1 MSFLRDTF
9 AALEKGRESVVL
21 QEIRDGKNASVTGG
35 EMLEFVGRARRFL
48 ANRGLNRGDRC
59 ALLGH
64 NGIRWVAL
72 DLAIMAE
79 GLIVVPLYARQAA
92 EELVAMMKDCSPA
105 LVCCGDAALRD
116 GVAEEWTEKPS
127 LVLFEEIFAA
137 SAAIGR
143 TPSVADS
150 DPVTIIYT
158 SGTSGEAKGVVL
170 TAGNVGHMLRCTS
183 ERLDVLN
190 ETRGARSLQN
200 VKEER
205 RRDRVFH
212 YLPFCFAGSWIML
225 LTCLLRG
232 SLLTLNTDLSKLAE
246 EMRGVGPDYFLNVPA
261 LLERMRRAVDE
272 QIWKTGGVIQF
283 IYGRAKVAWPRNFPA
298 LSLQEVESQECRT
311 RERARAGDRL
321 ILWLARLLVFPT
333 IRKKMIGSNLK
344 ALICGSAPLNMETQL
359 YFMMLG
365 IPVLQV
371 YGLTETTAICTMDD
385 PRNVEPG
392 RVGPA
397 IEGVEMRLGENEEIL
412 VRGPNVF
419 PGYWKR
425 EQETAKVLRGGW
437 FHTGDQG
444 EVNAPGNWRVVGRI
458 KNLIVLGSGHNVA
471 PEPIEDEIVRELG
484 GGQQVVLVGNGRGY
498 LCALVTGAVA
508 GERVQ
513 AALDSVNA
521 ALPHYK
527 QVRGFHICSEPFSI
541 ENGML
546 TANGKLKRDVIASR
560 YREEIEALYGGKST
574 EYRVPS
580 AECGARRS
588 G

>member
-1 MSFLRDTF
+1 MSFLADIFGSLERARDT
-9 AALEKGRESVVL
+9 VVL
-21 QEIRDGKNASVTGG
+21 QEGRDGENVSVTGG
-35 EMLEFVGRARRFL
+35 ELLELMGRARSFL
-48 ANRGLNRGDRC
+48 SRRGLRRGDRC
-59 ALLGH
+59 ALFGH

-92 EELVAMMKDCSPA
+92 EEVVAMMKDCSPA
-105 LVCCGDAALRD
+105 LVCCGNAGLRD
-116 GVAEEWTEKPS
+116 GIAEHWADGPP
-127 LVLFEEIFAA
+127 LVLFDEIFAA
-137 SAAIGR
+137 SAGSER

-150 DPVTIIYT
+150 DPVSIIYT

-170 TAGNVGHMLRCTS
+170 TAVNVGHMLGCTS
-183 ERLDVLN
+183 GRLDLLN
-190 ETRGARSLQN
+190 QTRRAASLQN
-200 VKEER
+200 VNDG
-205 RRDRVFH
+205 RDRVFH

-232 SLLTLNTDLSKLAE
+232 SLLTLNTDLTKLAG

-283 IYGRAKVAWPRNFPA
+283 IYGRAKAAWARNFAA
-298 LSLQEVESQECRT
+298 LSLQESKSQERRT
-311 RERARAGDRL
+311 RERARLGDRFF
-321 ILWLARLLVFPT
+321 LWLAGVLVFPT

-385 PRNVEPG
+385 PRNGEPG

-444 EVNAPGNWRVVGRI
+444 EVNAEGNWRIVGRI

-471 PEPIEDEIVRELG
+471 PEPIEDEIARELG
-484 GGQQVVLVGNGRGY
+484 GEQQVVLVGNGRGY

-508 GERVQ
+508 GEQVQ

-527 QVRGFHICSEPFSI
+527 QVRGFYISSEPFSI

-560 YREEIEALYGGKST
+560 FREEIEELYGGKST
-574 EYRVPS
+574 EYRVPGT
-580 AECGARRS
+580 EYGARRS